1 MEFKGK
7 FWLETTVLYHQIEG
21 FAVNLIMGFLIP
33 VIQVIFYH
41 LNVVSQLHMLIAMS
55 RATHTIVGY
64 MIYMCLYVYIY
75 IYIIVSTFKYLIQ
88 YDKPPYGLSWFGLM
102 DYWFCTLDKC
112 IFKLDINKPT
122 CG

>member
-1 MEFKGK
+1 MLSLECGK
-7 FWLETTVLYHQIEG
+7 PAIYVDSYE
-21 FAVNLIMGFLIP
+21 
-33 VIQVIFYH
+33 
-41 LNVVSQLHMLIAMS
+41 S
-55 RATHTIVGY
+55 ATHTIVGY
-64 MIYMCLYVYIY
+64 MIYMWLY

-88 YDKPPYGLSWFGLM
+88 YDKPRYGLSWFGLM